1 MSLPNGLASA
11 PPSPPFPNGSSMN
24 GSLVNGSV
32 GVVVDCPPPLPPDA
46 PPPLLKGSEPNRP
59 APAQDDYGM
68 ENGKKRLA
76 YTLQIRT
83 FHAFMIVCT
92 CTRLPQ
98 PPASLRITVIVNY
111 YIGEPQTPDGW
122 PQVLTGV
129 GSKWQKSQPA
139 IYSSLYMYI
148 RSQIE
153 LTLKVKTET
162 SLCMAITLDHSW

>member
-68 ENGKKRLA
+68 EKREKEVSIQSTDTDLSV
-76 YTLQIRT
+76 Y
-83 FHAFMIVCT
+83 T
-92 CTRLPQ
+92 CTRPPQ

-111 YIGEPQTPDGW
+111 YIGEPQPPDGW
-122 PQVLTGV
+122 PQVSTGI
-129 GSKWQKSQPA
+129 GSSGRNHNQLY
-139 IYSSLYMYI
+139 IHHCIYMYI

-153 LTLKVKTET
+153 LTLKVNTET
-162 SLCMAITLDHSW
+162 S